1 MIYQN
6 NIDYFCNV
14 NIDRILNVNTIFT
27 ILQNYNIFQNRQR
40 KYYKIYNI
48 ITIKIIITMQTNEI
62 EQNGGIEIID
72 RSKGWEKGKEY
83 IINTHGKLMY
93 NAVRAR
99 IIAEVPLYRRQD
111 YRLYMKGM
119 YIMSADKIYKIEKIL
134 EYYKISPSDFWGSAV
149 QTNNSAEKDE
159 VLESE
164 SLKQL

>member
-1 MIYQN
+1 
-6 NIDYFCNV
+6 
-14 NIDRILNVNTIFT
+14 
-27 ILQNYNIFQNRQR
+27 
-40 KYYKIYNI
+40 
-48 ITIKIIITMQTNEI
+48 MQTNEI

-134 EYYKISPSDFWGSAV
+134 EYYKISPSDFWGSVV